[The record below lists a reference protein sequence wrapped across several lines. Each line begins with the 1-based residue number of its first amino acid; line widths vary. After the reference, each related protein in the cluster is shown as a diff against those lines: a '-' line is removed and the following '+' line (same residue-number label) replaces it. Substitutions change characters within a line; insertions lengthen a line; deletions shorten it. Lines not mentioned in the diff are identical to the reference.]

1 MASLRLALLSS
12 GVICR
17 GLASGV
23 VDADDEVGPSG
34 MLFGAIDCLAFW
46 MCLRLRSDAF
56 TSVDALLEEL
66 SVRSM
71 SCAS

>member
-1 MASLRLALLSS
+1 MTSLCLVLAVS
-12 GVICR
+12 GLICR

-34 MLFGAIDCLAFW
+34 MLFGAIDCRAFS
-46 MCLRLRSDAF
+46 MCLRLRSEAL

-66 SVRSM
+66 SLRSM
-71 SCAS
+71 SCA